1 MIKQA
6 LDTGNEFVPRDSS
19 LWGEDEVT
27 LAFGETLVH
36 FLDSLIEPV
45 VPSDV
50 HPLIANLDIEQEGEV
65 SATSMIAAFP
75 ITDEP

>member
-1 MIKQA
+1 MIEQA
-6 LDTGNEFVPRDSS
+6 LDTGDEFVLQDSS

-45 VPSDV
+45 VPSNV
-50 HPLIANLDIEQEGEV
+50 HPLIANLEIEHEGEV
-65 SATSMIAAFP
+65 REITAAFP
-75 ITDEP
+75 ITDET

>member
-1 MIKQA
+1 MLQ
-6 LDTGNEFVPRDSS
+6 NS

-45 VPSDV
+45 VPSYV
-50 HPLIANLDIEQEGEV
+50 HPLIANLDIEQEGDV
-65 SATSMIAAFP
+65 SATILIAASP
-75 ITDEP
+75 NINET